1 MLEADQHSKVV
12 MTFTLLNKVT
22 SDPVTVHQVCR
33 EFTEFTRGLLNFTR
47 VHAIIRALA

>member
-1 MLEADQHSKVV
+1 

-47 VHAIIRALA
+47 VHAAIRDLA